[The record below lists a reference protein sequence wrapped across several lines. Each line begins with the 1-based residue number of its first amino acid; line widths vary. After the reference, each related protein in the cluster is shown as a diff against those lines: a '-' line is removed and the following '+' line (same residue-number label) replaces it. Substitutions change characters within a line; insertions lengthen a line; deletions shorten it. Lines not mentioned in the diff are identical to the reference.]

1 MVNKHTYAPKSIAKR
16 QSREPI
22 QSQLSP
28 LQIIW
33 PTGTREQNL
42 IDDGRYRAIFFTG
55 MASHQK
61 PCSSYENLRG
71 ACVVVEASPSIICPK
86 DTKSNGKKVC
96 VFFTL
101 MDKLASLIYAA
112 RGSLISRDKIMMIG
126 LIRSSKTP
134 VS

>member
-1 MVNKHTYAPKSIAKR
+1 MPHLLKKNVMVNKHTYAPKSIAKKE
-16 QSREPI
+16 SREPI

-33 PTGTREQNL
+33 PTDTTREQNL

-61 PCSSYENLRG
+61 PCSNYENLRG

-86 DTKSNGKKVC
+86 DIKSNGQK
-96 VFFTL
+96 VFFHL
-101 MDKLASLIYAA
+101 DGQASFSHLC
-112 RGSLISRDKIMMIG
+112 S
-126 LIRSSKTP
+126 
-134 VS
+134 